1 MASIKINYKD
11 ETYDYESG
19 LSLLEISKDF
29 EKEYKG
35 KIIVAAVNN
44 RLTKLDTKITR
55 SCNVDFFDVY
65 SLYGSRTYMRGLY
78 FLFVKAVKDVLNA
91 DVKLMCFIE
100 RGIYCEVLTNNL
112 ISK

>member
-11 ETYDYESG
+11 ETHDYESG

-35 KIIVAAVNN
+35 KIIVATVNN

-55 SCNVDFFDVY
+55 SCNVDFFDV
-65 SLYGSRTYMRGLY
+65 
-78 FLFVKAVKDVLNA
+78 
-91 DVKLMCFIE
+91 
-100 RGIYCEVLTNNL
+100 
-112 ISK
+112 